1 MLCSSAVHHV
11 HVRTEP
17 CHVSST
23 RPGCSLRTT
32 AAPCFWHVYQK
43 NAFKCF
49 FVYLFGFF
57 VKNECKVFH
66 GSVMSNNYL
75 LSTLCRCTLPSRY
88 SALSSTS
95 PATCLDSE
103 DTGRLAEPREVET
116 FKSWT
121 LQQRQLITSIG
132 HSMYLFCIYISI
144 RKNRFA
150 QNIFL

>member
-1 MLCSSAVHHV
+1 M

-23 RPGCSLRTT
+23 RPGCSFRTT

-43 NAFKCF
+43 KMHLNAF
-49 FVYLFGFF
+49 LFICLFCFF

-75 LSTLCRCTLPSRY
+75 LSTFCRCTLPSRY

-103 DTGRLAEPREVET
+103 DSGRLAEPREVET